1 MPNSIAT
8 IGGGAFRDCKSLQ
21 SIDIP
26 NSVTTIE
33 EDAFYACESLQSIDI
48 PNSVTTIGN
57 CAFCGCSSLLSI
69 DIPNSVTSIGRG
81 VFCDCKS
88 LLNIDISG
96 NVISLVI
103 SIENNDF
110 CGCES
115 LQNINVIGDSP
126 YYTSIDGIL
135 FSKDE
140 SAIIKFPE
148 GKRLTE
154 YKIPNN
160 VIVIWEYAFRN
171 CIFLQS
177 IDIPNNTTRIGEY
190 AFENCT
196 ALQHIHMHH
205 KNIKDYFIY
214 IEYNVFHGINFDE
227 CTLYVPSGSRWAY
240 RHHPV
245 FEEFKNIVTV
255 KEL

>member
-1 MPNSIAT
+1 MTAYDS
-8 IGGGAFRDCKSLQ
+8 G
-21 SIDIP
+21 
-26 NSVTTIE
+26 
-33 EDAFYACESLQSIDI
+33 
-48 PNSVTTIGN
+48 
-57 CAFCGCSSLLSI
+57 LSI
-69 DIPNSVTSIGRG
+69 D
-81 VFCDCKS
+81 S
-88 LLNIDISG
+88 LGGDILAV
-96 NVISLVI
+96 NVYVEVATPEFDVVST
-103 SIENNDF
+103 
-110 CGCES
+110 GGES

-160 VIVIWEYAFRN
+160 VIEIWEYAFRN

-227 CTLYVPSGSRWAY
+227 CTLYVPSGSR
-240 RHHPV
+240 
-245 FEEFKNIVTV
+245 
-255 KEL
+255 

>member
-1 MPNSIAT
+1 MDCKSLQITNISNNVT
-8 IGGGAFRDCKSLQ
+8 IIKKYAFYGCKSLQ
-21 SIDIP
+21 SINIP

-33 EDAFYACESLQSIDI
+33 EHAFYA
-48 PNSVTTIGN
+48 
-57 CAFCGCSSLLSI
+57 
-69 DIPNSVTSIGRG
+69 
-81 VFCDCKS
+81 CKS

-160 VIVIWEYAFRN
+160 VIVIWEYAFKT